1 MPVALPPML
10 AHAGGF
16 SWDEALLVM
25 APIALVAGLL
35 FLANAR
41 AKKLQARS
49 REAAGADAAG
59 PGTAGPSA
67 DPEGIGPEPT
77 DARD

>member
-1 MPVALPPML
+1 ML

-59 PGTAGPSA
+59 PSA

>member
-1 MPVALPPML
+1 MSVALPPLL

-41 AKKLQARS
+41 AKTLQARS
-49 REAAGADAAG
+49 RE
-59 PGTAGPSA
+59 PA
-67 DPEGIGPEPT
+67 DPDAT
-77 DARD
+77 DDRE

>member
-1 MPVALPPML
+1 MPVALPPLL

-49 REAAGADAAG
+49 REAADPVTTDPAPAD
-59 PGTAGPSA
+59 PGTA
-67 DPEGIGPEPT
+67 DPETT

>member
-49 REAAGADAAG
+49 REAADPVTTDPAPAD
-59 PGTAGPSA
+59 PGTA
-67 DPEGIGPEPT
+67 DPETT